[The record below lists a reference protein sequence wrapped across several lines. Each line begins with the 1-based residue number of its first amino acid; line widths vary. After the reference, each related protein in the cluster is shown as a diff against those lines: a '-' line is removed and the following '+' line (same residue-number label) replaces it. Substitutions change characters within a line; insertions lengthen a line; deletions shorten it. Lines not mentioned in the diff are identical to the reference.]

1 MSDFGSQL
9 SKMFGDYKSSEVTA
23 QKTNTNSEHYR
34 SSTTNS
40 YDKCI
45 RELSSKFPEG
55 VSDIAIRT
63 IANHDQNDFHETI
76 VLNEVTKFN
85 QDTGVKYV
93 SGKNVLHI
101 VGTYQFKWFAHCKTV
116 EMWVELEKI

>member
-55 VSDIAIRT
+55 VSDIAIRA
-63 IANHDQNDFHETI
+63 IAKHDQNDFHETV
-76 VLNEVTKFN
+76 VLNEVTQFN
-85 QDTGVKYV
+85 QDTGIKYV

-116 EMWVELEKI
+116 EMWVELEKN

>member
-55 VSDIAIRT
+55 VADMAMRAIS
-63 IANHDQNDFHETI
+63 NHDQNDFHETV

-85 QDTGVKYV
+85 EDTGSKYV

-101 VGTYQFKWFAHCKTV
+101 VGTYQFKWFAHCKTI
-116 EMWVELEKI
+116 EMWVELEK

>member
-55 VSDIAIRT
+55 VSDIAIRA
-63 IANHDQNDFHETI
+63 IANHDQNDFHETV
-76 VLNEVTKFN
+76 VLNEVTQFN
-85 QDTGVKYV
+85 QDTGIKYV

-101 VGTYQFKWFAHCKTV
+101 VGTYQFKWFAHCKTI